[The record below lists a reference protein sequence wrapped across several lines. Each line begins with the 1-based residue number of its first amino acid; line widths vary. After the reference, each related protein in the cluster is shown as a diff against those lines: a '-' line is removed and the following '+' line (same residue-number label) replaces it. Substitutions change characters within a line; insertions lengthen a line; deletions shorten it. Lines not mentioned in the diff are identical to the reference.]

1 MEAIQTQLM
10 STAVSIAMA
19 VISLGGAY
27 AVYYIHA
34 AVQKVKAQAA
44 QIKDQAL
51 RKQLEDALD
60 DTEYLAGVTVGAIE
74 QTTAHQLREAVK
86 DGRVDREELQAL
98 AAQAFAEIKS
108 GVSPTAQ
115 QVITDQLGDFD
126 TYLTNL
132 IERKVLE
139 LKTASGKQ

>member
-10 STAVSIAMA
+10 STVVSITLA

-34 AVQKVKAQAA
+34 AAQKVKVQTT

-74 QTTAHQLREAVK
+74 QTTARQLREAVK
-86 DGRVDREELQAL
+86 DGKVDKEELQAL
-98 AAQAFAEIKS
+98 AAQAFAEIKA
-108 GVSPTAQ
+108 GISPIAQ
-115 QVITDQLGDFD
+115 RVITEQLGDFD
-126 TYLTNL
+126 AYLQNL

-139 LKTASGKQ
+139 LKSASGKQ